1 MTDWNDYPPEEK
13 ECTCKYCG
21 EDSDTDFCSSE
32 CLKAY
37 KSDN

>member
-21 EDSDTDFCSSE
+21 EDSHEDFCSSE

>member
-1 MTDWNDYPPEEK
+1 MNWEYQEEAK

-21 EDSDTDFCSSE
+21 EDSEREFCSSE